1 MDAIKAL
8 IDTGLFS
15 MLDMLLLGIIGVLVY
30 FVFIK
35 NSKAQSDINQTVAG
49 MKALLEEERHQT
61 QALSKTVYE
70 IRKQMDTEKEKNFA
84 LREEIIILKQENAR
98 LQSLVT
104 QMEQLVKQYQEEIK
118 LLKQERGF

>member
-8 IDTGLFS
+8 IDTGIFS

-35 NSKAQSDINQTVAG
+35 NNKAQTDINQTVAG
-49 MKALLEEERHQT
+49 MKTLLEEERRQT
-61 QALSKTVYE
+61 EALSKTVYE

-84 LREEIIILKQENAR
+84 LREEIIILKQENSR